1 MIENWEAYY
10 DEVEKMSLP
19 ELEKTIKKLY
29 KEFQKS
35 RAYKDD
41 RLKACLMQ
49 RKYLINRNFKFTP
62 EAVRHIERVNRILTE
77 GSAMVL
83 KRCGLL
89 LRQMLKLKLEGDD
102 FLDDFEIEGSMSF
115 PFGEEESVLVLTE
128 DENNGQSDYVAMADV
143 LDYTSPDF
151 GILSGFHFSYSE
163 DADWQMSDEE
173 LRIKDDRLDLNWNIE
188 LLEASE
194 LQVIE
199 YFCYWSHLLFVDM
212 DYSISD
218 VIRLK
223 NFAFEVKVTH
233 QNRGEK
239 LLSRQQPITAEII

>member
-1 MIENWEAYY
+1 MLENWEEYY
-10 DEVEKMSLP
+10 DEIEKMSLP
-19 ELEKTIKKLY
+19 ELEKTIKELY

-41 RLKACLMQ
+41 RLKACLNQ
-49 RKYLINRNFKFTP
+49 RKWVINRNFKFTP
-62 EAVRHIERVNRILTE
+62 EAVKHVERVNRLLTE

-89 LRQMLKLKLEGDD
+89 YRQMLKLKQEGDD

-115 PFGEEESVLVLTE
+115 PFGDEESLLVLAE
-128 DENNGQSDYVAMADV
+128 DENSGQSDYVAMADV

-173 LRIKDDRLDLNWNIE
+173 LRIMDDRLDFNWNIE
-188 LLEASE
+188 LLEAPE
-194 LQVIE
+194 LKVIE

-233 QNRGEK
+233 QNLGRETGSGQSK
-239 LLSRQQPITAEII
+239 ST

>member
-1 MIENWEAYY
+1 MLENWKDYY
-10 DEVEKMSLP
+10 DEIEKLSLS
-19 ELEKTIKKLY
+19 ELETRIKGLY
-29 KEFQKS
+29 LEFQRSKLV
-35 RAYKDD
+35 RDD
-41 RLKACLMQ
+41 RLQACLTQ
-49 RKYLINRNFKFTP
+49 RKRLIDRNFKFAP
-62 EAVRHIERVNRILTE
+62 EAVKHIERVNRILTE

-83 KRCGLL
+83 NRCGLL
-89 LRQMLKLKLEGDD
+89 FRQMLKLKQEGDD

-115 PFGEEESVLVLTE
+115 PFGDEESVVVLVE

-151 GILSGFHFSYSE
+151 GILSGFHFSYRE

-173 LRIKDDRLDLNWNIE
+173 LRIKDNRLDFNWNIE
-188 LLEASE
+188 LLDAPE
-194 LQVIE
+194 LSAIE

-223 NFAFEVKVTH
+223 NFRFEVKVTH
-233 QNRGEK
+233 QNWGEK
-239 LLSRQQPITAEII
+239 LLPGSQITAE